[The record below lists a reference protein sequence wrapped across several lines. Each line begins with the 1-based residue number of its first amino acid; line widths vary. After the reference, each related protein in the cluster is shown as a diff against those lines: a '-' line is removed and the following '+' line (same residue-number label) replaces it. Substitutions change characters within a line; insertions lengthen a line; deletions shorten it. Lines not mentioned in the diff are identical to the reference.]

1 MFLFQAFPKRIYL
14 CISIRAIVASVPLS
28 SLPNLVALFQ
38 GSLEVRLPTIWTD
51 AEKRRERVRK
61 EVRRKKIKA
70 GENVKLRNTVFSNV
84 LWLRRVK
91 KVVIAVAVPAGFD
104 DPTVTCS

>member
-1 MFLFQAFPKRIYL
+1 MQ
-14 CISIRAIVASVPLS
+14 
-28 SLPNLVALFQ
+28 
-38 GSLEVRLPTIWTD
+38 VR
-51 AEKRRERVRK
+51 EKVEK
-61 EVRRKKIKA
+61 SQ
-70 GENVKLRNTVFSNV
+70 NTVSFSNV